1 MKLRAGKCLL
11 FTGLSMM
18 FTGLSMNSKHENES
32 ESDEWFALY
41 PCLCYTE
48 QKVLMKT

>member
-1 MKLRAGKCLL
+1 MKIMEGLITYLL
-11 FTGLSMM
+11 K
-18 FTGLSMNSKHENES
+18 N
-32 ESDEWFALY
+32 DEWFALY

>member
-11 FTGLSMM
+11 